1 MELALGHFLTFQN
14 QSGSVVSKF
23 QNFFIKEEIDG
34 FTFVPFGFS
43 GVTVNRKGDNV
54 DALLLFPN
62 NPISRGWTTSAIQ
75 ESWLAKIE
83 VRLLD
88 PEDRSKSEVMHRYV
102 GQIAEGGW
110 DDTTVNITLNTV
122 LDAVQARVPA
132 RRLTKNLVGN
142 IPTSSGVRLS

>member
-14 QSGSVVSKF
+14 QSGSVVSRF
-23 QNFFIKEEIDG
+23 QNFFIKESING

-43 GVTVNRKGDNV
+43 GITVNRKGDNV

-62 NPISRGWTTSAIQ
+62 NPISRGWTTSAI
-75 ESWLAKIE
+75 EEGWLAKIE

-88 PEDRSKSEVMHRYV
+88 PDNRSKSELMHSYI
-102 GQIAEGGW
+102 GQVSEGGW
-110 DDTTVNITLNTV
+110 DDTGVNLTLNTI

-142 IPTSSGVRLS
+142 LPTTNGVRLS

>member
-14 QSGSVVSKF
+14 QSGSIVSRF
-23 QNFFIKEEIDG
+23 QNFFIKESLDG
-34 FTFVPFGFS
+34 YSFVPFGFS

-62 NPISRGWTTSAIQ
+62 NPISRGWTTSAVN
-75 ESWLAKIE
+75 ESWLAKVE

-88 PEDRSKSEVMHRYV
+88 PEDRSKSELMHSYV
-102 GQIAEGGW
+102 GQVAEGGW
-110 DDTTVNITLNTV
+110 DETTVNLTLNTI
-122 LDAVQARVPA
+122 LDAVQSRVPA

-142 IPTSSGVRLS
+142 IPTSSGVRLN

>member
-14 QSGSVVSKF
+14 QSGSVVSRF
-23 QNFFIKEEIDG
+23 QNFFIKEAIDG

-62 NPISRGWTTSAIQ
+62 NPVSRAWTTSAIEQ
-75 ESWLAKIE
+75 GWLAKIE

-88 PEDRSKSEVMHRYV
+88 PEDRSKSEVMHRYI
-102 GQIAEGGW
+102 GQVSEGGW
-110 DDTTVNITLNTV
+110 DDTSVNLTLNTI

-132 RRLTKNLVGN
+132 RRLTKSLVGN
-142 IPTSSGVRLS
+142 LPTTSGVRLS